1 MIFTFLS
8 FATCSTRDLVIT
20 ITSSSEMPA
29 FLRINRPH
37 SFRAKAASSIRR
49 FVARA
54 MSARVQSTLTWVSAP
69 PSSRCVVSN
78 TRSLVNVGSMV
89 QRYKFNITA
98 DLLGEDAPWMDF
110 KGIMHMLASM
120 LVSDSTSPSKPFVR
134 FFFLVWVTISTSP
147 DSGLCTSGNEATF
160 LIDRTSGDRTESTR
174 L

>member
-78 TRSLVNVGSMV
+78 TRSVVNMESTENKVLE
-89 QRYKFNITA
+89 FNTTA
-98 DLLGEDAPWMDF
+98 DSLEKTHLGWTSKASCTCLLQCWSP
-110 KGIMHMLASM
+110 IPPL
-120 LVSDSTSPSKPFVR
+120 LQSPSSVSFSLFEQPSPLPLILDCARLGMKQR
-134 FFFLVWVTISTSP
+134 F
-147 DSGLCTSGNEATF
+147 
-160 LIDRTSGDRTESTR
+160 
-174 L
+174 